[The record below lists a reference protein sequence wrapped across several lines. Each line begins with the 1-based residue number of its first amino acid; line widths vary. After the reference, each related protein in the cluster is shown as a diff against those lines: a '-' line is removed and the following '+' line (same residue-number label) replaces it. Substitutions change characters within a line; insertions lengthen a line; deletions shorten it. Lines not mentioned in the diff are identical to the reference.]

1 MATLDEDGNLQV
13 KEIDGKTLFQ
23 QKVEAPVVDAQPQSG
38 VSDSV
43 SRLLFR
49 PDGRAVAV
57 VEPKAIR
64 VVPLDGAPVQLLRYE
79 KVLPGGE
86 GNSVWWSNDGTRITS
101 MRKQD
106 KPNQQVVSWNLATG
120 KQTTITNFSDEI
132 GAIDCSPD
140 GKRVLI
146 GFDIGFWQ
154 VRRLDDPSA
163 APLESEPA
171 AHISTVRAVAFSGD
185 GRRFATGGWDGL
197 IKIWSSEGTL
207 LKTLYGN
214 DWPVHQLIWSNDG
227 RHLVS
232 LTRER
237 TTQLWSLDTGRPV
250 LRFEAAADQAVTVIT
265 EDGRIFGPPTGAS
278 IASSGPLSRS
288 RPAKWKP
295 SATPIFKNASPVT
308 DPQPFRLIGRPI
320 DRLRLLVLPAVGTI
334 RPGSGDESPGDTS
347 GSPAL
352 TSQRR
357 AHPRSGAPHVNDL
370 SSASGHVL
378 RRHHPPQ
385 HPAGGAH

>member
-1 MATLDEDGNLQV
+1 M
-13 KEIDGKTLFQ
+13 
-23 QKVEAPVVDAQPQSG
+23 
-38 VSDSV
+38 
-43 SRLLFR
+43 
-49 PDGRAVAV
+49 
-57 VEPKAIR
+57 
-64 VVPLDGAPVQLLRYE
+64 PVQLLRYE

-171 AHISTVRAVAFSGD
+171 AHISTIRAVAFSGD

-265 EDGRIFGPPTGAS
+265 EDGRLFGPPQERLNHDFWT
-278 IASSGPLSRS
+278 LFE
-288 RPAKWKP
+288 KP
-295 SATPIFKNASPVT
+295 SGEMET
-308 DPQPFRLIGRPI
+308 
-320 DRLRLLVLPAVGTI
+320 VGYADFQKRI
-334 RPGSGDESPGDTS
+334 
-347 GSPAL
+347 A
-352 TSQRR
+352 
-357 AHPRSGAPHVNDL
+357 
-370 SSASGHVL
+370 GH
-378 RRHHPPQ
+378 
-385 HPAGGAH
+385 